1 MKIRTL
7 EQLSDQ
13 LASDLSWRKKE
24 LAILRSMIRSSKS
37 KPGKLEAMIRSGIT
51 VLYAHWEGY
60 IKAGATIYLEYIS
73 RRGLK
78 YKNLKISFRAL
89 AARSHLSA
97 AMDST
102 RMNKMIELIDFLL
115 NQQDER
121 SRVPHKNAI
130 HTKSNLSSRVFKDII
145 NLLSLDYSP
154 YATKEKL
161 IDRTLLHFRNNIAHG
176 KGLYPSFEQTENL
189 FDEIIFLMN
198 QFKNQIENAAAI
210 EAYRIIGAV

>member
-7 EQLSDQ
+7 EQLTDQ
-13 LASDLSWRKKE
+13 LAFDLSWRKKE
-24 LAILRSMIRSSKS
+24 LAILWSMIRSSKS
-37 KPGKLEAMIRSGIT
+37 KPGKFEAMIRSGIT

-60 IKAGATIYLEYIS
+60 IKAGATFYLEYIS

-97 AMDST
+97 AVDST
-102 RMNKMIELIDFLL
+102 RMDKMIGLIDFIL
-115 NQQDER
+115 NQQNER
-121 SRVPHKNAI
+121 SRVPYKKAI
-130 HTKSNLSSRVFKDII
+130 STKSNLSSGVFKEII

-161 IDRTLLHFRNNIAHG
+161 IDSTLLHFRNNIAHG
-176 KGLYPSFEQTENL
+176 KGLYPSFDQTENL
-189 FDEIIFLMN
+189 FDEIILMMN
-198 QFKNQIENAAAI
+198 NFKNQIENAAAI
-210 EAYRIIGAV
+210 EGYRIIDAA